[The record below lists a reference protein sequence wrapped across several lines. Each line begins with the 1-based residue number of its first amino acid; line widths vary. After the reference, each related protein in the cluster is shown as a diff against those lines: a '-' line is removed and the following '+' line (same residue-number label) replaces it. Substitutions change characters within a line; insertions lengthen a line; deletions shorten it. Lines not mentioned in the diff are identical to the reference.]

1 MAIAMHRPSRDAF
14 SGGAI
19 MALFN
24 RMFVRLGA
32 CAAVLLGSMA
42 AIVGAAA
49 AQDDKTV
56 YFLTWGGTV
65 QQFLEKDGWGQK
77 FTAATGYKV
86 VLVPKATGPEI
97 IATAIAQKDNPKVDV
112 VQTDLLPF
120 LAGNDQGIFVPID
133 AKAMPNVDK
142 LIDAARFNPN
152 GVMTYGDVFSIIYN
166 HETFKKKGWAPPKAE
181 WSELMRPEF
190 KGAMVLPPANTTY
203 GLYAMIILARLDGG
217 NEKNIDPGVK
227 ALKKLAPGIVE
238 WPTTFARMG
247 QFLEDGSAAVG
258 FYTSATA
265 AELGKRGIPV
275 SYVVPKPVMFTG
287 TAAGIMKNA
296 PNPRGA
302 AVFLNWWLS
311 TEVQQARQTGYG
323 NTVMNREITTNPVP
337 AAELAKMERI
347 DYDHV
352 NKMRPEWIRIFER
365 EIAPK

>member
-1 MAIAMHRPSRDAF
+1 MAFGNWGLGRI
-14 SGGAI
+14 
-19 MALFN
+19 
-24 RMFVRLGA
+24 GA
-32 CAAVLLGSMA
+32 CAAALLAAMA
-42 AIVGAAA
+42 AMAGGAA

-65 QQFLEKDGWGQK
+65 QQFLEKEGWNQK

-97 IATAIAQKDNPKVDV
+97 IAAAIAQKDKPQVDV

-133 AKAMPNVDK
+133 AKEIPNIDK
-142 LIDAARFNPN
+142 LVDAAKFNPN
-152 GVMTYGDVFSIIYN
+152 GIMTYGDVFSLIYN

-181 WSELMRPEF
+181 WSELTRPEF

-203 GLYAMIILARLDGG
+203 GLYVMIILARLNGG
-217 NEKNIDPGVK
+217 NENNIDPGVK
-227 ALKKLAPGIVE
+227 ALKALAPGIVE

-258 FYTSATA
+258 FYTSSTA

-275 SYVVPKPVMFTG
+275 SYVTPKPVMFTG

-296 PNPRGA
+296 PNPQGA
-302 AVFLNWWLS
+302 RAFLNWWLS
-311 TEVQQARQTGYG
+311 TEVQQARAQGYG
-323 NTVMNREITTNPVP
+323 NTVMNKEVTGNPIP
-337 AAELAKMERI
+337 AAELAKMEKI
-347 DYDHV
+347 DYDVV
-352 NKMRPEWIRIFER
+352 NKARPEWIKVFER